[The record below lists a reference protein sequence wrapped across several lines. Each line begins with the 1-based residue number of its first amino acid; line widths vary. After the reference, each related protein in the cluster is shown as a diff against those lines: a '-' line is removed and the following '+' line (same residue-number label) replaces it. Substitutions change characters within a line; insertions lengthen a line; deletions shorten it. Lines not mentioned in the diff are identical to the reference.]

1 MIGLDTNV
9 LVRYFAQDDAVQ
21 SPQANRIM
29 EALSEDNCGFVSVVS
44 MVELVWVMQSAYQA
58 DRATVASIM
67 QTLFSIASIKVENA
81 ETVQK
86 ALRTYSNTQADFADS
101 LIVKSCE
108 AAGCD
113 ATMTFDV
120 GAAKKCGMKLVN
132 DV

>member
-29 EALSEDNCGFVSVVS
+29 EVLSEDNCGFVSVVS

-58 DRATVASIM
+58 DRAMVTNIM

-81 ETVQK
+81 ETAQK
-86 ALRTYSNTQADFADS
+86 ALRTYSNTQADFADC

-120 GAAKKCGMKLVN
+120 GAAKKCGIKLVS

>member
-1 MIGLDTNV
+1 MIGLDANV

-58 DRATVASIM
+58 DHATVTNIM

-86 ALRTYSNTQADFADS
+86 ALRTYSNTQADFADC

-113 ATMTFDV
+113 VTMTFDL
-120 GAAKKCGMKLVN
+120 GAAKKCGMTLVN
-132 DV
+132 DD

>member
-29 EALSEDNCGFVSVVS
+29 EVLSEDNCGFVSVVS
-44 MVELVWVMQSAYQA
+44 MVELVWVMQIAYQA
-58 DRATVASIM
+58 DRATVTNIM
-67 QTLFSIASIKVENA
+67 KTLFSIASIKVENT

-86 ALRTYSNTQADFADS
+86 ALRTYSNTQADFADC

-113 ATMTFDV
+113 VTMTFDV
-120 GAAKKCGMKLVN
+120 GAAKKCGMTLVN
-132 DV
+132 DD

>member
-1 MIGLDTNV
+1 MIGLDANV

-21 SPQANRIM
+21 STQANRIM
-29 EALSEDNCGFVSVVS
+29 EVLSEDNCGFVSVVS

-58 DRATVASIM
+58 DRATVTNIM
-67 QTLFSIASIKVENA
+67 QTLFSIASIKVENT

-86 ALRTYSNTQADFADS
+86 ALRTYSNTQADFADC

-113 ATMTFDV
+113 VTMTFDV
-120 GAAKKCGMKLVN
+120 GAAKKCGMTLVN
-132 DV
+132 DD

>member
-29 EALSEDNCGFVSVVS
+29 EALSEDNGGFVSVVS
-44 MVELVWVMQSAYQA
+44 IVELVWVMQSAYQA
-58 DRATVASIM
+58 DRATVTNIM
-67 QTLFSIASIKVENA
+67 QTLFSIASIKVENT

-86 ALRTYSNTQADFADS
+86 ALRTYSNTQADFADC

-108 AAGCD
+108 AADCD
-113 ATMTFDV
+113 TTMTFDV
-120 GAAKKCGMKLVN
+120 GAAKKCGMTLVC
-132 DV
+132 